1 MKYLLILIG
10 LVLCLNVHSQTEAL
24 EAQNLAPATQK
35 VILIKSSIRS
45 LEKTGMIY

>member
-24 EAQNLAPATQK
+24 EVQNIVLTPYK
-35 VILIKSSIRS
+35 LDIFIKRV
-45 LEKTGMIY
+45 